1 MPNPFAQPGEWLRG
15 NLHTHTTYSDGLLSP
30 QATVDEYARRG
41 YDFLALTD
49 HSVITP
55 VEDLKTH
62 GLILLPGAEVLLPGA
77 TLGQPLHVVA
87 LDVAAVPQ
95 VAPET
100 PLVEAMQQVASQVPL
115 CFLCHPFWSLI
126 EGHQLLPLNGHIG
139 VEVFNQTCLGH
150 TNRGGSEPQW
160 DYLLAHGQ
168 AVWGLAVDD
177 AHHPADI
184 GGGWIM
190 LRSESRSPQALLA
203 ALRAGDFYLSTGPE
217 IRRISRY
224 GENLLIQ
231 CSPCQEAAVLGA
243 FPGSGRASWYMPG
256 LQRPF
261 EEIILPFPT
270 SNAWLRVE
278 VIDRQGHKAWSNPFR
293 REELD

>member
-1 MPNPFAQPGEWLRG
+1 M
-15 NLHTHTTYSDGLLSP
+15 
-30 QATVDEYARRG
+30 
-41 YDFLALTD
+41 
-49 HSVITP
+49 
-55 VEDLKTH
+55 
-62 GLILLPGAEVLLPGA
+62 
-77 TLGQPLHVVA
+77 HVVA
-87 LDVAAVPQ
+87 LDVAGVPRVPQ
-95 VAPET
+95 EG
-100 PLVEAMQQVASQVPL
+100 PLAEMMRQVAAEVPL

-126 EGHQLLPLNGHIG
+126 EGHQLLPLEGHIG

-168 AVWGLAVDD
+168 AAWGLAVDD

-190 LRSESRSPQALLA
+190 LRSEDRSPQALLA
-203 ALRAGDFYLSTGPE
+203 AIRAGRFYSSTGPG
-217 IRRISRY
+217 IKQICRY

-231 CSPCQEAAVLGA
+231 CSPCREAAVLGA

-261 EEIILPFPT
+261 EEIILPVPT
-270 SNAWLRVE
+270 SKAWLRVE
-278 VIDRQGHKAWSNPFR
+278 VIDERGQKAWSNPFR
-293 REELD
+293 WEELR